1 MSRQRFASVHGLGA
15 GIVIAG
21 ETVAPVARGAFDEW
35 YRAYGKRVVDVVAAS
50 ALLLVFSPALIGAW
64 LAVTLTSP
72 GKAVFQQKRV
82 GLGGHLFLMYK
93 FRSMYIDQESRVDIA
108 AIEENNKKGILFK
121 PEDDPRVT
129 EVGNFIRS
137 TSIDEF
143 PQLFN
148 VLRGSMSLV
157 GPRPL
162 VPHMLAPFP
171 DIMRKRSQVK
181 PGITGLWQV
190 SARSRNDSV
199 HEMDAYDLQYVS
211 DYSFWMDVKILLR
224 TPFKMTDGAH

>member
-1 MSRQRFASVHGLGA
+1 
-15 GIVIAG
+15 
-21 ETVAPVARGAFDEW
+21 
-35 YRAYGKRVVDVVAAS
+35 
-50 ALLLVFSPALIGAW
+50 
-64 LAVTLTSP
+64 
-72 GKAVFQQKRV
+72 
-82 GLGGHLFLMYK
+82 MYK
-93 FRSMYIDQESRVDIA
+93 FRSMYIDQESRVDMD

-129 EVGNFIRS
+129 EVGNFIRC

-148 VLRGSMSLV
+148 VLMGSMSLV

-211 DYSFWMDVKILLR
+211 DYSFWMDVKILLK